1 VALDP
6 RGSQGRGVEAVPV
19 VGDIQGRSAVQ
30 CRQAQCEAA
39 GMSVAHRVAHRLL
52 RDAEHR
58 LLLLLGHAVGLAV
71 VDVDVETGLARLRR
85 LVAVDDAGT
94 IINPLLAE
102 GQVHGGIAQGASQVL
117 QEEIVYDGDGQ
128 PRTTNFADYAIVSA
142 ADLPSFELVPMET
155 PTFANALGAKGVG
168 ESGTIGSIPAVYNAV
183 VDALAHLGVRHL
195 VTPATPERVWRAVQE
210 ASGVS
215 SGEAPSPGA

>member
-1 VALDP
+1 VGWADLGGNGTALMAETDYTP
-6 RGSQGRGVEAVPV
+6 TMPTFPFG
-19 VGDIQGRSAVQ
+19 
-30 CRQAQCEAA
+30 
-39 GMSVAHRVAHRLL
+39 AHV
-52 RDAEHR
+52 
-58 LLLLLGHAVGLAV
+58 AV

-94 IINPLLAE
+94 ILNPLLAE
-102 GQVHGGIAQGASQVL
+102 GQVHGGIAQGAAQAL
-117 QEEIVYDGDGQ
+117 QEEVVYDGDGQ

-142 ADLPSFELVPMET
+142 ADLPAFELVPMET

-195 VTPATPERVWRAVQE
+195 ETPATPERVWRAIQ
-210 ASGVS
+210 AAAG
-215 SGEAPSPGA
+215 AQPSPEP